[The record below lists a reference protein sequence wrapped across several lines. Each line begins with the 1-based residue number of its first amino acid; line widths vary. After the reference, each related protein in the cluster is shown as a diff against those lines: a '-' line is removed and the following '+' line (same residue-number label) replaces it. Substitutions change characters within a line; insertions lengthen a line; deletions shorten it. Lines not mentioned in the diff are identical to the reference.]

1 MTPSSLT
8 LLSSLVCLLPLF
20 HLAAAQAPEPAAIYD
35 GGVGGGNST
44 GGGNG
49 TVGLRIGNG
58 GAGQSGL
65 VKVLADKFISES
77 VSNGSDPFTVA
88 WYVSDTTYSI
98 EYLGT
103 GLLDVGITYSAAA
116 ERIAIDRGIAADP
129 AYYAFR
135 DHFLLVGPQSNPA
148 RLNEST
154 DISTMFAD
162 LHEAAEDKA
171 LNGSVRFLSRFDK
184 SATNIKES
192 ALWAGIGQV
201 PWANA
206 YSKWYHQ
213 YMAFPLQA
221 LEAAIR
227 LGEYTITDRGTLL
240 SLDPQ
245 TANATRIF
253 KAGSDDENDP
263 LLNPARVLV
272 GTKAPNP
279 DRAKQFAQWVTGPSA
294 QKAIT
299 DFKKNGEQLYTGAP

>member
-1 MTPSSLT
+1 MTSYSLT
-8 LLSSLVCLLPLF
+8 LVLTFLLPLF
-20 HLAAAQAPEPAAIYD
+20 HLVFAQSPEAIYD
-35 GGVGGGNST
+35 GGIANTTSGNS
-44 GGGNG
+44 

-77 VSNGSDPFTVA
+77 VANGSSPFTVA

-98 EYLGT
+98 EYLASGI
-103 GLLDVGITYSAAA
+103 LDVGITYSFAA
-116 ERIAIDRGIAADP
+116 EKIAIQRGIATDP
-129 AYYAFR
+129 PYYAFR

-148 RLNEST
+148 NLNETS

-162 LHEAAEDKA
+162 LHEAAEDKSK
-171 LNGSVRFLSRFDK
+171 NGTVRFLSRFDK

-192 ALWAGIGQV
+192 ALWTGIGQV
-201 PWANA
+201 PWANT

-213 YMAFPLQA
+213 YVAFPLQA
-221 LEAAIR
+221 LEAAIK

-240 SLDPQ
+240 SLDAGI
-245 TANATRIF
+245 ANKTRIF
-253 KAGSDDENDP
+253 KAGSDEADDP

-272 GTKAPNP
+272 GAKAPNP
-279 DRAKQFAQWVTGPSA
+279 DRARQFAQWVTGPSA

-299 DFKKNGEQLYTGAP
+299 GFKKNGQQLYTGAP